1 MHSPCLKLRPTQARV
16 NAVLEQQ
23 TAGLVE
29 RDNLIG
35 QTQAKLVRVEPPL
48 EGELMHAKG
57 QHAESVA
64 KAMATVAAVERGK
77 SEAEEQVAKLAGDAH
92 NLMSVA
98 EENLRQV
105 EEAHETALIELQGK
119 MSKQQLGHNAILN
132 QIGSTNTALEK
143 DIHVLQVSRSKQ
155 I

>member
-35 QTQAKLVRVEPPL
+35 QTQAKLVRVE
-48 EGELMHAKG
+48 GELMHAKG

-77 SEAEEQVAKLAGDAH
+77 SEAEEQVAKLAGAAH

>member
-1 MHSPCLKLRPTQARV
+1 
-16 NAVLEQQ
+16 
-23 TAGLVE
+23 
-29 RDNLIG
+29 
-35 QTQAKLVRVEPPL
+35 
-48 EGELMHAKG
+48 MHAKG

-77 SEAEEQVAKLAGDAH
+77 SEAEEQVAKLAGAAH

-119 MSKQQLGHNAILN
+119 MSEQQLGHNATLN
-132 QIGSTNTALEK
+132 QIGSANTALEK